1 MKKMKHNT
9 ILHANKNIDHSH
21 SNMVIHRI
29 QLKSL
34 ICILIFP
41 DCLDRTGDQWN
52 YSPLLFH

>member
-29 QLKSL
+29 TQSKSYVENIDEYTPQGGRRNPVL
-34 ICILIFP
+34 E
-41 DCLDRTGDQWN
+41 
-52 YSPLLFH
+52 

>member
-29 QLKSL
+29 QL
-34 ICILIFP
+34 
-41 DCLDRTGDQWN
+41 N
-52 YSPLLFH
+52 H